1 MQPKCIPKDPEE
13 CKSNEV
19 TRGVCADC
27 ENVCAGA
34 VGDSCGGPW
43 KWKGICASNLKCEED
58 PNLDYFE
65 GGKCVEI
72 DAEFCKET
80 RREMQRL
87 KEEEARAK
95 REREKQRERESK
107 AKKEILQAY
116 RIYTDAKKRGN
127 QERESKAKRET
138 LKAYRIYTDAKKRGN
153 QLNEKAEKLYEQQ
166 KSLEYSLIGCKNGS
180 TDALFT
186 VVKMERSRWK
196 GFNMWPQMKTKCK
209 VNKGKQLWGI
219 GVAKLPWGGRVG
231 KVDGPSEC
239 NKQCK
244 LNSECDA
251 WHIKAC
257 PSCSRDRCFLYQKK
271 FLRKKFSWFHLWGE
285 KQDC

>member
-209 VNKGKQLWGI
+209 VHK
-219 GVAKLPWGGRVG
+219 G

-271 FLRKKFSWFHLWGE
+271 FLREKFSWFHLWGE